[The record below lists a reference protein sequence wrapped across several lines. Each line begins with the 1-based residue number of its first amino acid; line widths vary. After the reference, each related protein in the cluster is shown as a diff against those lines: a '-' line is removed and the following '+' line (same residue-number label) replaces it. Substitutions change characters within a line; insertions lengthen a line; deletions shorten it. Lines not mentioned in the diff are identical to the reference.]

1 MTWLNEFNAEKFLL
15 FTLILTR
22 VSGLTMT
29 APLFGSKDVPARIR
43 VLLALALAVLVFPL
57 QQNTAVKDPG
67 TMLNYLALLG
77 GEVLIGA
84 FLGLGVMLLFHG
96 MELAGELIASTGG
109 LMLADV
115 FDPTAET
122 NVPILSRF
130 FFLFSL
136 SVFLCIGGHRQVM
149 VGLLDTFQAI
159 PPGKGL
165 FNAPVNDALV
175 ALLAQSFSLGL
186 RVAAPAMVA
195 LLLGMLVMGLIGR
208 TVPQLN
214 ILIIGFGLN
223 ALLTF
228 AVLAL
233 TLGAA
238 AWTFQS
244 QLDPALR
251 TILEALQTT
260 VRGKWFA

>member
-1 MTWLNEFNAEKFLL
+1 MTWLNEFNAGQFLL

-22 VSGLTMT
+22 VSGLTVT
-29 APLFGSKDVPARIR
+29 APLFGSKDVPLR
-43 VLLALALAVLVFPL
+43 VRALLALTLAVLVFPL
-57 QQNTAVKDPG
+57 QKNAAVEDPG

-77 GEVLIGA
+77 GELLIGA

-115 FDPTAET
+115 FDP
-122 NVPILSRF
+122 NSDSSVPIVSRF

-136 SVFLCIGGHRQVM
+136 SVFLCIGGHRLVM
-149 VGLLDTFQAI
+149 AGLLDTFQAI

-165 FNAPVNDALV
+165 FDASVHDAFLT
-175 ALLAQSFSLGL
+175 LLTQSFALGL
-186 RVAAPAMVA
+186 RVASPAVTA

-238 AWTFQS
+238 AWAFQS
-244 QLDPALR
+244 QLEPALR
-251 TILEALQTT
+251 TILQALQTA
-260 VRGKWFA
+260 VRGEWFA